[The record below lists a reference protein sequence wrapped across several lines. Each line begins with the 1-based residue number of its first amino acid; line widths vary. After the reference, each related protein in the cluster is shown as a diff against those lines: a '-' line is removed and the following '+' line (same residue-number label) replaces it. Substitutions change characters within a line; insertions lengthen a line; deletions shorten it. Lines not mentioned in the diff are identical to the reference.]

1 MIIWHQESMS
11 NSGRIVKNTVA
22 LYGRSLL
29 VLAVSLYTSRVVLN
43 VLGVED
49 YGLYNVVGGVITMLG
64 FLNTTMQAT
73 FQRYYNVAMG
83 EGKEVEIKQL
93 FRSSLTVQLLLS
105 IIVIVLGETVGLW
118 FLSNKLVI
126 PDGRMEAAQIL
137 YQVTIVSFVLSIFK
151 GPFAAIITAYE
162 RMGVYAL
169 FSIIETALKL
179 GIVFVVQVIPGDK
192 LIFYSLLI
200 LLIHIVD
207 ISLYIIFCIK
217 KIPTTDIGFNWSRE
231 YLKKMFSFSAWS
243 TIGTLAYTLKSQG
256 LNIVL
261 NLFFGTVVNAA
272 RGVAYQVL
280 NAVNQFITSFQTAFR
295 PQLTKLY
302 ASGDYE
308 ATMRLYYSAT
318 KLSYYLIFTISLPI
332 LLETPF
338 ILHLWL
344 GNAVP
349 EYAAVFTRVILLTAF
364 VSAFANPT
372 TAIAYATGKIKNF
385 SIVVS
390 FFNLMI
396 VPVAWLFLKLGY
408 GPTSAMLVSLVF
420 TILVQ
425 IIRLIVVAN
434 MTVLKVGDYMIH
446 VVLPV
451 TLYSVLSLA
460 LPIIMKFSFDTGWM
474 KLLLIIMASAISSIC
489 FIWLVGTNKVEK
501 HFVLSKI
508 KSLKVFRKK

>member
-11 NSGRIVKNTVA
+11 NSGRIAKNTLA

-29 VLAVSLYTSRVVLN
+29 VLAVSLYTSRIILQT
-43 VLGVED
+43 LGVED
-49 YGLYNVVGGVITMLG
+49 YGLYNVVGGVISMLG
-64 FLNTTMQAT
+64 FLNSTMQAT

-83 EGKEVEIKQL
+83 EGKEDEIKQL

-105 IIVIVLGETVGLW
+105 IIVVILGETVGLW

-126 PDGRMEAAQIL
+126 PEGRMEAAQIL

-169 FSIIETALKL
+169 FSIIETVLKL
-179 GIVFVVQVIPGDK
+179 GIVFVVQIIPGDK
-192 LIFYSLLI
+192 LIFYSFLI
-200 LLIHIVD
+200 LLIHIMD

-217 KIPTTDIGFNWSRE
+217 KIPTTDIGFNWSKV
-231 YLKKMFSFSAWS
+231 YLKKMLSFSAWS
-243 TIGTLAYTLKSQG
+243 TVGTLAYTLKSQG

-280 NAVNQFITSFQTAFR
+280 NAVNQFIHSFQTAFR

-302 ASGDYE
+302 ASGDYD

-338 ILHLWL
+338 ILHIWL
-344 GNAVP
+344 GDIVP

-408 GPTSAMLVSLVF
+408 GPTSAMLVSLAF

-434 MTVLKVGDYMIH
+434 MTVLKVGDYMKH
-446 VVLPV
+446 VILPV
-451 TLYSVLSLA
+451 VLYSVLCVAAPLLLKYSLD
-460 LPIIMKFSFDTGWM
+460 KGWLR
-474 KLLLIIMASAISSIC
+474 LLLILLVSALSSLV
-489 FIWLVGTNKVEK
+489 FVWLVGLTKTEK
-501 HFVLSKI
+501 QFVMSKTQ
-508 KSLKVFRKK
+508 SLKKIRKK

>member
-1 MIIWHQESMS
+1 MGS

-73 FQRYYNVAMG
+73 FQRYFNVAMG
-83 EGKEVEIKQL
+83 EGKEQEVTSL
-93 FRSSLTVQLLLS
+93 FRSSLTVQLFLAL
-105 IIVIVLGETVGLW
+105 VVVVLGESIGLW

-126 PDGRMEAAQIL
+126 PEGRMEAAQIL
-137 YQVTIVSFVLSIFK
+137 YQVTIVSFVLSVFK
-151 GPFAAIITAYE
+151 SPFAALITAYE
-162 RMGVYAL
+162 RMSVYAL
-169 FSIIETALKL
+169 FSIIETVLKL
-179 GIVFVVQVIPGDK
+179 GIVFVVQAAPGDK
-192 LIFYSLLI
+192 LILYSFLI
-200 LLIHIVD
+200 LLIHFID
-207 ISLYIIFCIK
+207 LLLYIVFCIR
-217 KIPTTDIGFNWSRE
+217 KISTTSVGFNWSKEQLR
-231 YLKKMFSFSAWS
+231 KMLSFSAWS
-243 TIGTLAYTLKSQG
+243 TIGTLAYTMKSQG

-280 NAVNQFITSFQTAFR
+280 NAVNQFIHSFQTAFR

-372 TAIAYATGKIKNF
+372 TCIAYATGKIKNF

-390 FFNLMI
+390 VFNLMI

-408 GPTSAMLVSLVF
+408 GPTSAMVVSLVF
-420 TILVQ
+420 TVVVQ

-434 MTVLKVGDYMIH
+434 MTVLKVGDYMKH

-451 TLYSVLSLA
+451 AIYSVLCLA
-460 LPIIMKFSFDTGWM
+460 MPLVLKFSLDKGWVR
-474 KLLLIIMASAISSIC
+474 LVLILIVSVVSSLG
-489 FIWLVGTNKVEK
+489 FAWLVGLNKEEK
-501 HFVLSKI
+501 KFIISKVKTI
-508 KSLKVFRKK
+508 KLFGKK